1 MKKVL
6 CQITLAILNVS
17 HMYICSLA
25 NLCGSV
31 EDVYCQDPALVFSV
45 GNVWA
50 YSHSLS
56 ITGTRILSDFL
67 LICKYAEQGF
77 CMHIGHIWTMHSH
90 INMKY
95 EKRNFTIFKKFKL
108 ISHCAQSCKDSTRT
122 FFLKMFTWTT
132 KAAYSLRTCGHSW
145 PGQRL

>member
-1 MKKVL
+1 MKTFL
-6 CQITLAILNVS
+6 CQITSAILNVS
-17 HMYICSLA
+17 HMYEK
-25 NLCGSV
+25 CGSV
-31 EDVYCQDPALVFSV
+31 EDVYCQELALVFSV

-77 CMHIGHIWTMHSH
+77 CMHIGHIRTMHSH

-108 ISHCAQSCKDSTRT
+108 ISHCAQICKDSTRT
-122 FFLKMFTWTT
+122 IFSQNVHLEDKSCILTPHMWTQLT
-132 KAAYSLRTCGHSW
+132 RSTALEW
-145 PGQRL
+145 